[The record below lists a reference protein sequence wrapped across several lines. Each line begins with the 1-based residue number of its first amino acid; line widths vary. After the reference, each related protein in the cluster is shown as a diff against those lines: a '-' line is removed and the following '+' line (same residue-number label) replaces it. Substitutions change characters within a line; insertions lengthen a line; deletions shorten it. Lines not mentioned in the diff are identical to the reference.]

1 MGLRV
6 LVGMELGGADER
18 LVAWL
23 ERLRAQLREPPHVTL
38 MHVVSVGPEPYG
50 AGLEAEHRQATEALG
65 RLGADEVRVELG
77 SPGKALAD
85 ASAGYDL
92 LVVGGG
98 GRTMLGEAIL
108 GSVSQFVTHHAA
120 CPVLV
125 VRPK

>member
-1 MGLRV
+1 M
-6 LVGMELGGADER
+6 GMELGGSDAR
-18 LVAWL
+18 LAAWL
-23 ERLRAQLREPPHVTL
+23 ERMRAQLREPPHVTL
-38 MHVVSVGPEPYG
+38 MHVVAVGLEPYG
-50 AGLEAEHRQATEALG
+50 EGLQAEHRQATEALAH
-65 RLGADEVRVELG
+65 LGADEVRVELG

-98 GRTMLGEAIL
+98 GRSMLGEALL

-125 VRPK
+125 VRPQ